1 MLRDF
6 VPWKSALNTPGGSES
21 LISLSSAPRHWPH
34 CTLAGSLSTD
44 AHGQASHGL
53 PPTQFHIDHTTLGV
67 SCQYLSVIPQI
78 LLYAGISV
86 LSPRGN
92 GNTTVRDFDFAILA
106 FWFLLLVALAG
117 PPREKTYSYLL
128 NQRRNGKAFSSL
140 TARGGGLPVEVIKL
154 SAARKLTDAKIRTS

>member
-1 MLRDF
+1 M
-6 VPWKSALNTPGGSES
+6 
-21 LISLSSAPRHWPH
+21 
-34 CTLAGSLSTD
+34 
-44 AHGQASHGL
+44 
-53 PPTQFHIDHTTLGV
+53 
-67 SCQYLSVIPQI
+67 PQI

-117 PPREKTYSYLL
+117 PPGEKPYSYPL

-140 TARGGGLPVEVIKL
+140 TARGGGLPVEKL
-154 SAARKLTDAKIRTS
+154 SAEQKQRVGYFVFHNGNWYLVNERLRDLMDVTTGIPCPPGNPMQLQEGQQILLTREEGGRLAFVQMVDS